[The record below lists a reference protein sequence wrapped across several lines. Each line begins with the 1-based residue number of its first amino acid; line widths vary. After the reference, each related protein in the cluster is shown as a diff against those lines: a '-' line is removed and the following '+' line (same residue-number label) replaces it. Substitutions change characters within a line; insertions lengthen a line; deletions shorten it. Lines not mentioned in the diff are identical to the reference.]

1 MEATDPREPAAAL
14 STSPGATDSELLPHT
29 DRREVDPNARWNWW
43 ILNHGLLIG
52 STLIVLAL
60 VTLGLRFL
68 SDHRCE
74 RRPSTTSVANQTSQS
89 NAPSLA
95 NNLVPVSDAAWA
107 RSIDRAKLVSPPEW
121 DQVLASDW

>member
-1 MEATDPREPAAAL
+1 METTGPRKPAAA
-14 STSPGATDSELLPHT
+14 SSSSPGTTDPELLPHT
-29 DRREVDPNARWNWW
+29 DRSEVDPNARWNWW

-74 RRPSTTSVANQTSQS
+74 RRPSTTNVTGQNLRAQCTSF
-89 NAPSLA
+89 A
-95 NNLVPVSDAAWA
+95 NNLVP
-107 RSIDRAKLVSPPEW
+107 DRATFVSPSDR
-121 DQVLASDW
+121 DQALTTDW